1 MNSSKG
7 DFGLHS
13 TNIFNPMLYSK
24 LIIAYIVILSI
35 QVAYIW
41 YELNKKTKQTELD
54 LRIKYDNE
62 NSVHVMSVLRE
73 KLTERVRLL
82 TSGKMK
88 YEEWLKYNK
97 ENTMIDIDGKTY
109 YFFTWE
115 RGIHKSGSSLTYT
128 CIGHV
133 NTKYIDLDWENIL
146 RDGNDSFV
154 FVKQSI
160 DPKLIPS
167 FFQLGKPGN
176 QLLKYYWVDPKEI
189 VPVQKISIIDV
200 IPENKDHNE
209 IAIGT
214 GMDIHNLNNYNTIHY
229 ITRIHRSYSVLIS
242 LLTLIISIII
252 YIFSTPN
259 DRYKSYLFL
268 IISNAYLLYFW
279 NDIEYR
285 GTNETEIKKID
296 EINSGMLGVSFLVG
310 INTYILTHL
319 TKNDH
324 KDLFIQSALIFSI
337 SLITLLVASF
347 KVTDAITADDLI
359 QDRLSHQMT
368 FNFSVLLNVLVVSNY
383 LYSVLKKQ
391 MFS

>member
-24 LIIAYIVILSI
+24 LIIAYLVILSL
-35 QVAYIW
+35 QAAYTW
-41 YELNKKTKQTELD
+41 NKLHQKNIPTELD
-54 LRIKYDNE
+54 TRITYNNE
-62 NSVHVMSVLRE
+62 NSVNVMSILRE
-73 KLTERVRLL
+73 KLTERVKLL

-88 YEEWLKYNK
+88 YDEWLKYNK
-97 ENTMIDIDGKTY
+97 ENVSFQINGNFY

-115 RGIHKSGSSLTYT
+115 RGTHKSGSALTYT
-128 CIGHV
+128 CIGHGNSSYV
-133 NTKYIDLDWENIL
+133 DLDWENIL
-146 RDGNDSFV
+146 KDGNDSFV

-160 DPKLIPS
+160 DPKLIPR

-176 QLLKYYWVDPKEI
+176 QLMKYYWVDPKEI
-189 VPVQKISIIDV
+189 VPVQKISIVDV
-200 IPENKDHNE
+200 IPETKDHHE

-214 GMDIHNLNNYNTIHY
+214 GMDIENLNTYNTIYY
-229 ITRIHRSYSVLIS
+229 ITNIHKSYTAMIS

-259 DRYKSYLFL
+259 ERYKSYVFL
-268 IISNAYLLYFW
+268 IISNLYLVYFW
-279 NDIEYR
+279 NDIEYH
-285 GTNETEIKKID
+285 GTNDTEIKKID
-296 EINSGMLGVSFLVG
+296 DINSGMLGVSFLVG

-359 QDRLSHQMT
+359 EDRLSHQLT
-368 FNFSVLLNVLVVSNY
+368 FNFSVLLNVIVVSNY

-391 MFS
+391 LFG